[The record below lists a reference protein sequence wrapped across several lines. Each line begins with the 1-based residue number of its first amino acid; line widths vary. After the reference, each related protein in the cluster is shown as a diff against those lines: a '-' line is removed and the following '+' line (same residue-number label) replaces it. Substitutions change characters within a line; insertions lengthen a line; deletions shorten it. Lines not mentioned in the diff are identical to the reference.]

1 MTSRVW
7 SYLAV
12 GLFGLTLSSC
22 GKTQLTAAS
31 EATLAAKR
39 GYSERHHRISMSDG
53 IKIATSIFVP
63 DPTTYPGKRPTLLM
77 GSSWAFNEW
86 EYDGPAREFAKDGYV
101 VLNFA
106 PRGFGISGGR
116 VGVASDRDIQDIS
129 ELIDWLVANTPSDG
143 TKVAMAGVS
152 YGAGLGLL
160 AGAHDERI
168 KAVVALSG
176 WGNLIDALAPNE
188 SGRQVAMN
196 LLVGSGSIFGR
207 LDPQLYQLAEDL
219 KLHRNVDNLKAWAH
233 ARSPLTYIDRLNA
246 RNVAIMIGNS
256 YQDSLF
262 PPNQIREF
270 YEKLTGPKMFYMDH
284 GIHAVSAVPGM
295 FGMPSE
301 IWFDV
306 HAWLDYHLLGKESEV
321 IKRPPVSFGTD
332 RGREYYTQIPQP
344 SSAES
349 AVFRLKTL
357 NKVVPKESHSSRESN
372 TPSVVIRLLGNVDSA
387 ATSGIPLL
395 SDAADAYLR
404 LPVMQVLGFI
414 NKSHAAIYVSE
425 PMGLTTSIRGM
436 PRVTVN
442 LEPHRGPVQLASYLY
457 DVDSNNIGRLI
468 THGIYSRYEPNPNP
482 ATVSTNMFMT
492 AYDVPTGH
500 RIAIAIDTRDPLY
513 VDPAPDTYQLEIN
526 HSPHQETTVSL
537 PTVNFL

>member
-7 SYLAV
+7 SYLACS
-12 GLFGLTLSSC
+12 LIGLTINGC
-22 GKTQLTAAS
+22 GKTQQTASS
-31 EATLAAKR
+31 ESMLAAKR
-39 GYSERHHRISMSDG
+39 GYTERHHRIPMADG
-53 IKIATSIFVP
+53 IKIGTSVFLP
-63 DPTTYPGKRPTLLM
+63 DPSTHPGKRPALLM
-77 GSSWAFNEW
+77 GSSWALNEW

-116 VGVASDRDIQDIS
+116 VGVASDRDIQDVS
-129 ELIDWLVANTPSDG
+129 DMIDWLVANTPTDG
-143 TKVAMAGVS
+143 NKIAMAGVS

-160 AGAHDERI
+160 AAAHDERI

-176 WGNLIDALAPNE
+176 WGNLIESLAPNE
-188 SGRQVAMN
+188 SGRQVALS
-196 LLVGSGSIFGR
+196 LLVGSGTLFGR
-207 LDPQLYQLAEDL
+207 LDPQLYQLVDDL
-219 KLHRNVDNLKAWAH
+219 KLHRNVDNLRAWAR
-233 ARSPLTYIDRLNA
+233 ARSPLTYIDRLNS
-246 RNVAIMIGNS
+246 RGVAIMVGNS

-262 PPNQIREF
+262 PPNQMREF

-284 GIHAVSAVPGM
+284 GIHAISAVPGM
-295 FGMPSE
+295 FGLPSE

-306 HAWLDYHLLGKESEV
+306 HAWFDFHLLGKESEV
-321 IKRPPVSFGTD
+321 VKRPPVSFGTD
-332 RGREYYTQIPQP
+332 RGREYYAQIPQP
-344 SSAES
+344 SSAET

-357 NKVVPKESHSSRESN
+357 NKVVPKEPSSSRESN
-372 TPSVVIRLLGNVDSA
+372 VPSVVIRLIGNIDSA

-404 LPVMQVLGFI
+404 LPVMQALGLI

-425 PMGLTTSIRGM
+425 PMGIATSIRGM

-442 LEPHRGPVQLASYLY
+442 LEPHRGPVQLATYLY
-457 DVDSNNIGRLI
+457 DVDKNNIGRLI
-468 THGIYSRYEPNPNP
+468 THGIYTRYEPNSSP
-482 ATVSTNMFMT
+482 AAVGTDLFMA
-492 AYDVPTGH
+492 AYDVPAGH
-500 RIAIAIDTRDPLY
+500 RIAVAIDTRDPLY
-513 VDPAPDTYQLEIN
+513 VDPTPETYQLEIN

>member
-12 GLFGLTLSSC
+12 GLCGLTLVSC
-22 GKTQLTAAS
+22 GKTQQIAS
-31 EATLAAKR
+31 QEATLAAKK
-39 GYSERHHRISMSDG
+39 GYTERHHRIAMADG
-53 IKIATSIFVP
+53 TKLGTSIFTP
-63 DPTTYPGKRPTLLM
+63 DPVSFPGKRPAILM
-77 GSSWAFNEW
+77 GSSWALNEW
-86 EYDGPAREFAKDGYV
+86 EYDGPAREFARDGYV

-116 VGVASDRDIQDIS
+116 VGVASGRDIQDIS
-129 ELIDWLVANTPSDG
+129 ELIDWLVTNTPTDG
-143 TKVAMAGVS
+143 TKIAMAGVS

-160 AGAHDERI
+160 AAAHDERI

-176 WGNLIDALAPNE
+176 WGNLIEALAPNE
-188 SGRQVAMN
+188 SGRQVAMS
-196 LLVGSGSIFGR
+196 LLVGSGTLFGR
-207 LDPQLYQLAEDL
+207 LDPQLYQLVDDL
-219 KLHRNVDNLKAWAH
+219 KQHRNVDTLRAWARV
-233 ARSPLTYIDRLNA
+233 RSPLTYIDRLNA
-246 RNVAIMIGNS
+246 RGVAIMIGNS

-262 PPNQIREF
+262 PPNQVREF
-270 YEKLTGPKMFYMDH
+270 YEKLTGPKMLYMDH

-306 HAWLDYHLLGKESEV
+306 HAWFDYHLLGKESEV

-332 RGREYYTQIPQP
+332 HGREYYAQIPQP

-357 NKVVPKESHSSRESN
+357 NKVVPKETPSSRESHI
-372 TPSVVIRLLGNVDSA
+372 PSVVIRLIGNIDSA

-404 LPVMQVLGFI
+404 LPVMQAISFI
-414 NKSHAAIYVSE
+414 NKSHAAIYLSE
-425 PMGLTTSIRGM
+425 PMGITTNIRGM

-457 DVDSNNIGRLI
+457 DVDRNNIGRLI
-468 THGIYSRYEPNPNP
+468 THGIYSRYEPNPSP
-482 ATVSTNMFMT
+482 ASVSTDMFMA
-492 AYDVPTGH
+492 AYDVPAGH

-513 VDPAPDTYQLEIN
+513 VDPTPETYQLEIN
-526 HSPHQETTVSL
+526 HSPHQEATVSL